1 MHSANFVIRLSSLLA
16 LLIVLLL
23 VWAYPF
29 LTQAP
34 SSPLVGLL
42 SVSALMFTLAA
53 VSGTRA
59 YSAALLGTAV
69 TILILTGSISIT
81 TWGMGVLAA
90 SALGVL
96 GLIYTVPTEAS
107 AKQERRKRVYFI
119 ILGSVVGGIVW
130 FGVLALTP

>member
-34 SSPLVGLL
+34 SSPLVSLL

-107 AKQERRKRVYFI
+107 AKQERRKRVHLI

-130 FGVLALTP
+130 FGVLALTL